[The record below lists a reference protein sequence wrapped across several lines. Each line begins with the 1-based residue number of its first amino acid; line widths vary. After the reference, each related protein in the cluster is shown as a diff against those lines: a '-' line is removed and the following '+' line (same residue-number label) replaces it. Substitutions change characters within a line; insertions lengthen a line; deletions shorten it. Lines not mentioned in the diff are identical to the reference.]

1 MSVAGLTPQLSTYSE
16 IQRIAMSKQN
26 VIFLMNLAIVLFL
39 MFGFGFVPP
48 FFGLNEMSMK
58 IVGVFAGVIYGWI
71 MLDIGW
77 PSILGLVALCLTG
90 FMPTSDLLA
99 SAFGSQTIVMI
110 LALLFLAAFVQQ
122 AELTE
127 IIVDFLLSRKSTEG
141 KPFLILFN
149 FLFAGFLAAVLSQC
163 LAVLVIFL
171 EIFKEIVRK
180 TGIKPYSTAIPAF
193 MVGMAFSIVIGDIS
207 LPFKGCA
214 ILGIGAYE
222 AVTGQRMDLAAFSIF
237 MFPLC
242 VASIAFYVLSC
253 KYIFRVDLSA
263 LCTYRH
269 EPTKGARVTP
279 LKKISL
285 TAIIISLALLLLP
298 GIIPSGNILADI
310 FQQLGL
316 GGLSLAIIA
325 VLMLLKVNG
334 EPLLD
339 MAKVAGFFPW
349 KVFFVL
355 VVLLPVA
362 GALSSDTVGLKSLL
376 SSLATALLSG
386 LPPALVIFAVV
397 LLPAIL
403 TQFAN
408 NMIVTSVFVTIIC
421 FIGKALPFDPIVL
434 SCLGII
440 SANLSMF
447 FPAANPMNAI
457 LFAQRDL
464 VTFRQEAGF
473 GFLSC
478 MLLCM
483 FLAVVGYG
491 WGCIVF

>member
-1 MSVAGLTPQLSTYSE
+1 
-16 IQRIAMSKQN
+16 MSKQN
-26 VIFLMNLAIVLFL
+26 IAFLANLAVVLLL
-39 MFGFGFVPP
+39 MFGLGFVPP
-48 FFGLNEMSMK
+48 FPGLNVMSMK
-58 IVGVFAGVIYGWI
+58 VIGVFTGVIYGWI

-77 PSILGLVALCLTG
+77 PSILGLVALCLSG
-90 FMPTSDLLA
+90 FMPANDLLA

-110 LALLFLAAFVQQ
+110 LSLLFLAAFVQQ

-127 IIVDFLLSRKSTEG
+127 IIVDFLLSRKCTVG

-149 FLFAGFLAAVLSQC
+149 FLLAGFLAAVLSQC

-180 TGIKPYSTAIPAF
+180 TGIKPYSSAIPAF

-222 AVTGQRMDLAAFSIF
+222 AVTGQSMDLAAFSIF
-237 MFPLC
+237 MFPMC

-263 LCTYRH
+263 LRSYRH
-269 EPTKGARVTP
+269 EPSKGAQVTA

-285 TAIIISLALLLLP
+285 TAIIVSLALLLLP
-298 GIIPSGNILADI
+298 GIIPSGNALDTL

-325 VLMLLKVNG
+325 VLMILKVDG

-339 MAKVAGFFPW
+339 MIKVARFFPW

-362 GALSSDTVGLKSLL
+362 SALSSDTVGLKSLL
-376 SSLATALLSG
+376 SSLATSLLSD
-386 LPPALVIFAVV
+386 LPPSLVIFAVV

-421 FIGKALPFDPIVL
+421 FIGKALPFNPVIL
-434 SCLGII
+434 SCLVIL

-464 VTFRQEAGF
+464 VTFRQEASF

-478 MLLCM
+478 MLLCL
-483 FLAVVGYG
+483 FLAVAGYG
-491 WGCIVF
+491 WGCLVF

>member
-1 MSVAGLTPQLSTYSE
+1 MK
-16 IQRIAMSKQN
+16 KQN
-26 VIFLMNLAIVLFL
+26 VLFWVHLAIVLLL
-39 MFGFGFVPP
+39 MFGFGSIAP
-48 FFGLNEMSMK
+48 FPGLNEMSMK
-58 IVGVFAGVIYGWI
+58 VIGVFAGVIYGWI
-71 MLDIGW
+71 LLDIGW
-77 PSILGLVALCLTG
+77 PSILGLVALCLTR
-90 FMPTSDLLA
+90 FMPTNDLLA
-99 SAFGSQTIVMI
+99 QAFGSQTIVMI

-127 IIVDFLLSRKSTEG
+127 VIVDFLLSRKSTVG

-149 FLFAGFLAAVLSQC
+149 FLIAGFLAAVLSQC

-180 TGIKPYSTAIPAF
+180 TGLKPYSAAIPTF
-193 MVGMAFSIVIGDIS
+193 MVGMAFAIVIGDIS

-222 AVTGQRMDLAAFSIF
+222 AITGQTMNLAAFTVF

-242 VASIAFYVLSC
+242 VATIAFYVLAC

-263 LCTYRH
+263 LRSYRH
-269 EPTKGARVTP
+269 EPAKGAQVTTY
-279 LKKISL
+279 KKISL
-285 TAIIISLALLLLP
+285 TAIIISLTLLLLP
-298 GIIPSGNILADI
+298 GIIPQGTALDSL
-310 FQQLGL
+310 FKQLGL
-316 GGLSLAIIA
+316 GGLSLAILA
-325 VLMLLKVNG
+325 VLMIIKVEG

-339 MAKVAGFFPW
+339 MMKVAKFFPW

-355 VVLLPVA
+355 VVLLPLA
-362 GALSSDTVGLKSLL
+362 GALSSDGLGLKALL
-376 SSLATALLSG
+376 SSLATTLLSG
-386 LPPALVIFAVV
+386 LPSYLVIFAIV

-421 FIGKALPFDPIVL
+421 FIGKALSFDLSVL
-434 SCLGII
+434 SCLVIM
-440 SANLSMF
+440 SANFSMF

-457 LFAQRDL
+457 IFAQRDL

-478 MLLCM
+478 MILCV
-483 FLAVVGYG
+483 FLAVVGYA
-491 WGCIVF
+491 WGCVVF

>member
-1 MSVAGLTPQLSTYSE
+1 
-16 IQRIAMSKQN
+16 
-26 VIFLMNLAIVLFL
+26 MNLAIVLFL

-127 IIVDFLLSRKSTEG
+127 IIVDFLLSRKCTEG

-222 AVTGQRMDLAAFSIF
+222 AVTGQSMDLAAFSIF

>member
-127 IIVDFLLSRKSTEG
+127 IIVDFLLSRKCTEG

-242 VASIAFYVLSC
+242 VASIAFYVFSC

-478 MLLCM
+478 MLL
-483 FLAVVGYG
+483 VGYG